1 MINNNDKIQD
11 IAECIKEFTDI
22 APEIYTRDNS
32 DDVMVVFEYKIPT
45 EEETS
50 LIESALKKF
59 GNPIPNFCREIS
71 FISFLILS

>member
-11 IAECIKEFTDI
+11 IAECIKKFTDI

-32 DDVMVVFEYKIPT
+32 DDVMVIFRDKVPT
-45 EEETS
+45 EEE
-50 LIESALKKF
+50 ALQLKNTLKDF
-59 GNPIPNFCREIS
+59 GTVIQDSCLEVS